1 MHMLKTRPFLVL
13 GCRRAMDR
21 GSRNLLLLFSPM
33 TFALLVLSL
42 TLMPSFSYAEIP
54 PVNST
59 FLVINN
65 DMSPYL
71 HQNDTVVVDSHFPF
85 DSLKV
90 GDIIV
95 FRTFGTTDSGQHEI
109 IVHRV
114 AQIVTDSHGDRI
126 IRTKGDANSDSIPSL
141 DYPIFQ
147 QNYIGKVVYVIP
159 QLGIITDALR
169 PPTNYI
175 LIGVILIVL
184 IVYLRKKNELPSYKK
199 E

>member
-1 MHMLKTRPFLVL
+1 
-13 GCRRAMDR
+13 MDR

-114 AQIVTDSHGDRI
+114 AQIVTDTHGDRI
-126 IRTKGDANSDSIPSL
+126 LRTKGDANDASIPSL

-159 QLGIITDALR
+159 QLGVITDALR

-175 LIGVILIVL
+175 LIGLILIVL
-184 IVYLRKKNELPSYKK
+184 IVYLRKKNELPSFKK

>member
-1 MHMLKTRPFLVL
+1 LVRKEIKYVIIIAAGIAIIFLGIRVAFGVSNPFYVV
-13 GCRRAMDR
+13 AS
-21 GSRNLLLLFSPM
+21 GSMIPNLNIGDF
-33 TFALLVLSL
+33 
-42 TLMPSFSYAEIP
+42 
-54 PVNST
+54 
-59 FLVINN
+59 VI
-65 DMSPYL
+65 
-71 HQNDTVVVDSHFPF
+71 VSHNVPF
-85 DSLKV
+85 GTLKV

-114 AQIVTDSHGDRI
+114 AQIVTNTHGDRI
-126 IRTKGDANSDSIPSL
+126 LRTKGDANSDSIPSL

-159 QLGIITDALR
+159 QLGVITDALR

-175 LIGVILIVL
+175 LIGLILIVL
-184 IVYLRKKNELPSYKK
+184 IIYLRKKNELPSYKK